1 LTTIATLLEQL
12 AATAPDG
19 IALEAPDRAPLDH
32 AGLVAQVRVIGAG
45 LAGAG
50 VRPGDRVALLLPDG
64 PELIT
69 AFLGVASHVAS
80 APLNPA
86 YRRPEL
92 EFYLGDLE
100 PSAVIVLEGSD
111 SPVVA
116 LARERGIPV
125 LEVRAGP
132 DDPAG
137 RFALVG
143 ASTSGG
149 ESLPFATEEDV
160 ALVLHTSGT
169 TSRPKQVPLTHGNV
183 LASARH
189 IGETLALSPD
199 DRCLN
204 VMPLFHIHGLIA
216 AVLSSIDAGAS
227 VVATPGFDPTR
238 FFGWLDAHEPTWTT
252 AVPTMWQSLLGRAAR
267 HRDVIERR
275 PLRFLRSSSAS
286 MPPTVMAELEEVF
299 GAPLVE
305 AYGMT
310 EAAHQMACN
319 PLPPRARKPG
329 SVGPAAGPEVA
340 VADEETGAILERG
353 ERGEVVIRGPN
364 VTKGYTGN
372 RQATA
377 EAFREGWFRTGDQGY
392 LDEDGYLFLTGRLKE
407 MINRAGENISPREI
421 DEVLLEHPDVAQA
434 LCFAMPDRLVGEEVA
449 AAIVA
454 REGSDL
460 DDRALWDHCAGEL
473 ADFKVPRRFVFLDAI
488 PKGPTG
494 KLQRIGLAE
503 KLGLTG
509 EAAVAATSREAETE
523 TEKALVAHAAEL
535 LEVDAVGPDDDLLA
549 LGADSIVATR
559 LGAAGRGDPGPDAP
573 AARAV
578 RVPDDRGPDRVRE
591 SARGERGSAA
601 VARRTGRAR
610 SDAAAPGHALDGG
623 AAASRHR
630 REPPSG
636 SDRPRGA
643 ARRDS
648 PPGGAR
654 RSGAASRGAP
664 RAAPDG
670 GEAAGPGRRGTGCSR
685 PLLRGDRRRARLL
698 PAAVRPRAGAAG
710 PLRAGALRPGEP
722 PAARRRPP
730 RGVRRLVDGDP
741 VPRPRLAPRGET
753 PAPVPLNLADVA
765 AWRRTQD
772 RAGAFAEGLGWWR
785 DRLADFTALPL
796 PRKPD
801 ADPEGIDPAGDET
814 FLEVSPEIARA
825 AAERGRSLGLTPFAV
840 DLAAFSS
847 ALARWCGREEI
858 SLGIPVSGRE
868 VPGSE
873 AAVGLFLNYVVFRL
887 DLSGCS
893 TTEELLDR
901 TGTALRETLAHQDVP
916 YPFLVR
922 ELRPPVHPGRN
933 PLFEVLFQH
942 KPFGRAEAAVGPLT
956 LRLEEAWAGD
966 ARFDLY
972 VEVVREDGLSGRV
985 EFRRAALDE
994 ERVRELIDL
1003 WTEALATIAR
1013 GE

>member
-559 LGAAGRGDPGPDAP
+559 LVLRAGEILGRTLPPHALFASPTIAGLIAFANRLEASEDLPPSPVGPGEPGPTLPLQDMLWMAERLLPDTGVNHRPGVIALEGPLDAI
-573 AARAV
+573 RL
-578 RVPDDRGPDRVRE
+578 RE
-591 SARGERGSAA
+591 ALDAL
-601 VARRTGRAR
+601 ARRHG
-610 SDAAAPGHALDGG
+610 AL
-623 AAASRHR
+623 
-630 REPPSG
+630 
-636 SDRPRGA
+636 
-643 ARRDS
+643 
-648 PPGGAR
+648 
-654 RSGAASRGAP
+654 
-664 RAAPDG
+664 
-670 GEAAGPGRRGTGCSR
+670 
-685 PLLRGDRRRARLL
+685 RARL
-698 PAAVRPRAGAAG
+698 PTVERRPVLVVEGPGALGPSFEETDDERAFFRRPFDLERG
-710 PLRAGALRPGEP
+710 PLARFAL
-722 PAARRRPP
+722 
-730 RGVRRLVDGDP
+730 VRCGPESHRLLVDVHHAVFDAWSMEILFRDL
-741 VPRPRLAPRGET
+741 VSLLAGET